1 MSPPL
6 FLEESIMPLSSSEII
21 MLTEKLRTRYADA
34 AKAYSPKWFDL
45 GSFEDRLSTA
55 RRRKMD
61 MEGFILAEITNFEKI
76 RDRYDKKKKEK
87 GAFTKKVDSIIE
99 ENLARIRKYPP
110 IDFHPE
116 AGPEMKHLYGALAEL
131 AQGYIPVLWLILD
144 TPHAK
149 NTVSGI
155 ETELSRCAV
164 PRGSKLPPAID
175 DHLLLLNRRGVT
187 ELEIEKGRSVY
198 LRESAFLLYGI
209 ITFCD
214 SFLTGHPNPS
224 LETPVRFDKAHI
236 NPASKKLM
244 ISIFSSCTGYGAL
257 IMIKSRCEEILA
269 DFRLTAF
276 RPAEMPNF
284 TRRV

>member
-1 MSPPL
+1 
-6 FLEESIMPLSSSEII
+6 MPLSSNEII
-21 MLTEKLRTRYADA
+21 MLTEKLRTRYAEA
-34 AKAYSPKWFDL
+34 AKAYSPKWFDTA
-45 GSFEDRLSTA
+45 GFEDRLSTA

-61 MEGFILAEITNFEKI
+61 MEGFILAEIANFEKI

-116 AGPEMKHLYGALAEL
+116 AGPEMKHLYGALSEL

-144 TPHAK
+144 TPYAK
-149 NTVSGI
+149 NAVSGM
-155 ETELSRCAV
+155 ESELAKFAV
-164 PRGSKLPPAID
+164 PRGSKMPPAID
-175 DHLLLLNRRGVT
+175 DHMLVLNRRGIT
-187 ELEIEKGRSVY
+187 ELEIEKSRSVY
-198 LRESAFLLYGI
+198 LKQSAFLLYGI
-209 ITFCD
+209 IAFCD

-224 LETPVRFDKAHI
+224 LENPVRFDKAHI
-236 NPASKKLM
+236 NPVSKKLM
-244 ISIFSSCTGYGAL
+244 VSLFSSCTGYGAL

-284 TRRV
+284 TRRA